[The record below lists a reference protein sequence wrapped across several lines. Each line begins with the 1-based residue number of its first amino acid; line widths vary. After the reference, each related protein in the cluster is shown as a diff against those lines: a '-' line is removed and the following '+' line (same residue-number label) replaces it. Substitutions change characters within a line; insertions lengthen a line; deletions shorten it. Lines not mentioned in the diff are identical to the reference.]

1 MFILT
6 STVGVYWTNYS
17 RSDGVALPNHELVG
31 GDFLCFYVAGLHAR
45 TNLELLYDYEQ
56 AHIRQQQII
65 GDRDVHS
72 GYLPFAYPPLLALLF
87 APLSGLSLQHAY
99 LTWLVFSLLLATI
112 AVILTLQPINMSGS
126 AKWVFFI
133 GSFAYIPFLINCLGG
148 GQTSGIGLFIFAL
161 IYFFLKTNRNF
172 HAGIALAFSYYKP
185 PLFLA
190 FFVFVL
196 LHRRWKMLAGFCI
209 MASFLIAGSI
219 MMLGMSGFIAYLQKL
234 SQYTYGHELMKE
246 IALPPQLGVGLYA
259 QLMTWL
265 SNTPNFAMLLFLIIS
280 GFLILATYMMGI
292 RMGPGRHATQFF
304 DLLFALEVA
313 ISTLLSLQLLYYDLS
328 VLLVPMI
335 IVGSWVWKSE
345 SMDGTKVFSAL
356 AIIGLYT
363 EFVYR
368 DNLADKIPIK
378 AATLL
383 LLMLVVS
390 LLVSVRRERAMIYNS
405 VSSQ

>member
-1 MFILT
+1 
-6 STVGVYWTNYS
+6 
-17 RSDGVALPNHELVG
+17 
-31 GDFLCFYVAGLHAR
+31 
-45 TNLELLYDYEQ
+45 
-56 AHIRQQQII
+56 
-65 GDRDVHS
+65 
-72 GYLPFAYPPLLALLF
+72 
-87 APLSGLSLQHAY
+87 
-99 LTWLVFSLLLATI
+99 
-112 AVILTLQPINMSGS
+112 
-126 AKWVFFI
+126 
-133 GSFAYIPFLINCLGG
+133 
-148 GQTSGIGLFIFAL
+148 
-161 IYFFLKTNRNF
+161 
-172 HAGIALAFSYYKP
+172 
-185 PLFLA
+185 
-190 FFVFVL
+190 
-196 LHRRWKMLAGFCI
+196 

-265 SNTPNFAMLLFLIIS
+265 SNTPNFAMLLFLITS
-280 GFLILATYMMGI
+280 GVLILATYIMGI
-292 RMGPGRHATQFF
+292 RMGPWRRTTQLF

-335 IVGSWVWKSE
+335 IIGSWVWKSE
-345 SMDGTKVFSAL
+345 SMDGAKIFSAL

-390 LLVSVRRERAMIYNS
+390 LLVSVRRKRAMIYNS